1 MDHEIRLVEDAQALF
16 RAAVQRV
23 QADRLLEHTDIE
35 SMTDHPLAAYR
46 RVVVA
51 GMGKASMA
59 MASVLEAYLGA
70 RIDEGAVVVPE
81 GYPASLPERFSAPD
95 RIEVLEGGHPV
106 PDIGSLQA
114 GERMLAL
121 AEGCT
126 EEDLF
131 LVLISG
137 GGTALCTAFAKGV
150 ALNEAQQTYKLLLE
164 GGVDI
169 HAMNAVRKH
178 LSRIGGGQLARAAH
192 PAEVIALVVSDVVG
206 DDLPVIAS
214 GPTVPDPST
223 FADAAAVLQEHGLWE
238 HTPLP
243 VRVHLEAGQKGERP
257 ETPKPDDSLF
267 DRARTELI
275 GRNRDAL
282 GAARRAAEERGYE
295 ARIVAE
301 GIEGEAREVGREQ
314 VKEALEATG
323 GTPRCLLW
331 GSETTVTVRGSGKGG
346 RNQELAL
353 AAALALEDSDASVVL
368 LSGGTD
374 GIDGPTDAAGAWA
387 TPSTAVRAR
396 EKGLDPEQYLK
407 DNDAYSFFDALGA
420 LLRPGP
426 THTNVMDVQIA
437 LVAGT
442 P

>member
-1 MDHEIRLVEDAQALF
+1 MDHETRLVEDAQALF
-16 RAAVQRV
+16 AAAVQRV
-23 QADRLLEHTDIE
+23 QADRLLEHADIE

-46 RVVVA
+46 RVIVA

-59 MASVLEAYLGA
+59 MAGVLEAHLGA
-70 RIDEGAVVVPE
+70 YIDEGAVVVPE
-81 GYPASLPERFSAPD
+81 GYPASLPERFSTPG

-106 PDIGSLQA
+106 PDVGSLQA
-114 GERMLAL
+114 GERMLEL

-126 EEDLF
+126 DDDLF

-137 GGTALCTAFAKGV
+137 GGTALCTAFAEGV
-150 ALNEAQQTYKLLLE
+150 ALNEAQQTYQLLLE

-169 HAMNAVRKH
+169 HAMNAARKH
-178 LSRIGGGQLARAAH
+178 LSRIGGGQLARSAH
-192 PAEVIALVVSDVVG
+192 PAETLALVVSDVVG

-223 FADAAAVLQEHGLWE
+223 FAEAIAVLKEHGLWE
-238 HTPLP
+238 RTPLP
-243 VRVHLEAGQKGERP
+243 VRTHLEAGQKGEWP
-257 ETPKPDDSLF
+257 ETPKPGSALF
-267 DRARTELI
+267 DRVQTKLI

-282 GAARRAAEERGYE
+282 ETARQAAEERGYGT
-295 ARIVAE
+295 RIVAE
-301 GIEGEAREVGREQ
+301 GVEGEAREVGREQ

-331 GSETTVTVRGSGKGG
+331 GGETTVTVRGSGKGG

-353 AAALALEDSDASVVL
+353 AAALVLEGADASAVL

-374 GIDGPTDAAGAWA
+374 GIDGPTDAAGAWTTPA
-387 TPSTAVRAR
+387 TASRAR
-396 EKGLDPEQYLK
+396 EKGLDPEQHLE
-407 DNDAYSFFDALGA
+407 DNDAYPFFDALGA

-437 LVAGT
+437 LLGST
-442 P
+442 L